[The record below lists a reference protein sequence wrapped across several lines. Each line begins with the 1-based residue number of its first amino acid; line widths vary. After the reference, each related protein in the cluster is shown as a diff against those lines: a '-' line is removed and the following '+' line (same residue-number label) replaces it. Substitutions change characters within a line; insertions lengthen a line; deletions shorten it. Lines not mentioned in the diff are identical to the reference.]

1 MANYDLKIN
10 LAAMFGARRM
20 SIDGK
25 QCLVIPI
32 EENSLFVSEKTGA
45 VYANWDVVERK
56 MESYGQTHFVK
67 APIGKQAWKA
77 LPEDMRKAPIVGNMS
92 PAKKQPAQAM
102 PTTVSQ
108 PTTTQSSASFSNDN
122 LPF

>member
-1 MANYDLKIN
+1 
-10 LAAMFGARRM
+10 MFGARRM

-92 PAKKQPAQAM
+92 PSNRQPVPSAPTMSPQPA
-102 PTTVSQ
+102 
-108 PTTTQSSASFSNDN
+108 TTQSSASFSNDN